1 MRNVRYSGEALHPS
15 PFVKLRVRNIITVLM
30 LSLTKH
36 ELDAGPG
43 VKAEGSGHM
52 QIPSREE
59 RENSLFGRR
68 RDERS

>member
-1 MRNVRYSGEALHPS
+1 MSGGGGEALHPS

-52 QIPSREE
+52 QIPSREG
-59 RENSLFGRR
+59 RGNSQFATRAAAR
-68 RDERS
+68 